1 MLHELII
8 SPRTRWRKMHR
19 RKQMA
24 AIFVV
29 QPKRRFMGGPIKR
42 SINSL
47 SRWSDMAKMH
57 NYSPLFRFYIPLIRL
72 LWDITDVTTESPAWP
87 VLLNEPHGSGE
98 NSRSSLAPA
107 TVEGC
112 WGKPSRKWCRPEIFN
127 PTMTRQWENDGWQ
140 GTNKIHHHH
149 GHYHLAESN
158 VKYADVH
165 TCVQCRDSESRCK
178 EKHKSC
184 NQRGRIIK
192 REPFSRCSSM
202 HWPVQRPSN
211 YRSPGNGRQVSG
223 PFSFFLPQ
231 RNNEKTFPSD
241 NSFQLCRKTKIM
253 NIFFLKKKK
262 KMFAVSKNIRISRSG
277 SRWCTTNVETVV
289 DYRYC

>member
-57 NYSPLFRFYIPLIRL
+57 NYSPFFRSYIPLIRL

-165 TCVQCRDSESRCK
+165 TCLQCRDIPSQGAKRNTKAATRGGGSSKENPFPGARQCTGLYSVPVIIDHPEMAARCQDLSLFFSPNETMK
-178 EKHKSC
+178 KHSP
-184 NQRGRIIK
+184 RIIH
-192 REPFSRCSSM
+192 FSC
-202 HWPVQRPSN
+202 V
-211 YRSPGNGRQVSG
+211 GRQ
-223 PFSFFLPQ
+223 
-231 RNNEKTFPSD
+231 
-241 NSFQLCRKTKIM
+241 
-253 NIFFLKKKK
+253 
-262 KMFAVSKNIRISRSG
+262 
-277 SRWCTTNVETVV
+277 WCTTNVETWSTTGTVKSYIIATASFQYFASNWFSADTNVV
-289 DYRYC
+289 HH